1 MNPSRIVRSHGRGPA
16 AYRKVEV
23 LAAFAFATALSTTSG
38 LLQAQVPAAPAAS
51 QTQSKTNA
59 MPTTLQKIDVKQGT
73 GAEAVS
79 GRPVVVHYTGWLYD
93 PTKPEQ
99 KGQKFDSSRDRGQPF
114 SFPLGG
120 GRVIKGWD
128 EGVAGMKTGGQR
140 TLVIPPDM
148 GYGAR
153 GAGGVIPPN
162 ATLIFDVEL
171 IEVK

>member
-1 MNPSRIVRSHGRGPA
+1 MNPSRIVSSPGRVPLARRKLDVLTALTFA
-16 AYRKVEV
+16 AV
-23 LAAFAFATALSTTSG
+23 LSTTNES
-38 LLQAQVPAAPAAS
+38 LQAQTPAAPVAP

-73 GAEAVS
+73 GTEAVS
-79 GRPVVVHYTGWLYD
+79 GKPVVVHYTGWLYD
-93 PTKPEQ
+93 PAKPDQ

-128 EGVAGMKTGGQR
+128 EGVAGMKVGGQR